1 MNTENI
7 ETTTE
12 KPQFKVS
19 YDLESEYTYK
29 GVTYRIRYG
38 AHRGNCS
45 KEYFPEKVKLIGT
58 VTHQASG
65 DAATGF
71 HVFPDPEAVEVFSKM
86 FEVPLVGARWTET
99 FSDLEYQGQRGDLWE
114 DEHSVYLKSYI
125 QRFRKDVL

>member
-19 YDLESEYTYK
+19 YDLESEYTYN

-38 AHRGNCS
+38 AHRLNS
-45 KEYFPEKVKLIGT
+45 AKDYFPEKVKLIGT
-58 VTHQASG
+58 VTH
-65 DAATGF
+65 DANADRTKSF
-71 HVFPDPEAVEVFSKM
+71 HVFPDPEVVDIFSKM
-86 FEVPLVGARWTET
+86 FEVPLVGARWTDT

-114 DEHSVYLKSYI
+114 DEYSVYLKAYI
-125 QRFRKDVL
+125 QRFRNVT